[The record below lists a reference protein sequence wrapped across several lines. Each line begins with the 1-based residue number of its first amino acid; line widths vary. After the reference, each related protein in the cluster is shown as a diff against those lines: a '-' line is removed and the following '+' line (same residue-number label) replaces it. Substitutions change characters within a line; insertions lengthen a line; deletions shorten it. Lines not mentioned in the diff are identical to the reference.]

1 MHRFLIALAFALAL
15 SLTAFNER
23 AEAEPMLVS
32 YYGYGDGTAY
42 NYTASGEI
50 FDPWAYTAAHPYLP
64 FGTYLLVCYDRCI
77 TVRVTDRGPAAWTGR
92 SLDLSVGAAWAIG
105 LDAEG
110 VAVVE
115 VY

>member
-1 MHRFLIALAFALAL
+1 MHRLLIALAFALAL
-15 SLTAFNER
+15 TFVALEE
-23 AEAEPMLVS
+23 AEAEPVLAS
-32 YYGYGDGTAY
+32 YYGWGDGTAY

-110 VAVVE
+110 VGVVE